1 MVHVR
6 RACKSHMSYN
16 CVLIAQSCQTATP
29 WTVARQAPLSMGFSR
44 QEYWSG
50 LPFHSQGIIPTP
62 GIESR
67 SPALQAD
74 SLLPEPPGRPCRIN
88 RGFYLI
94 LDGKGALR
102 FPGQKFSL
110 PPQLLLGQLVLFSSC
125 PENPMDR
132 GAWRA
137 TVHGV
142 AVWHD

>member
-1 MVHVR
+1 M
-6 RACKSHMSYN
+6 
-16 CVLIAQSCQTATP
+16 CVNRSVVLNSATP

-50 LPFHSQGIIPTP
+50 LPFHSQGIVPTP

-74 SLLPEPPGRPCRIN
+74 SLPPEPPGRPCRIN
-88 RGFYLI
+88 RGVFLI

-102 FPGQKFSL
+102 FPVQKVSL

-125 PENPMDR
+125 PQCSPVPVCSLTPVSCIIR
-132 GAWRA
+132 RLPF
-137 TVHGV
+137 VL
-142 AVWHD
+142 